1 MGETALENFKEM
13 MRIPENR
20 EYIPFLRQQIR
31 RLERK
36 KISNDV
42 YYAEQLEKPDE
53 LKHLVKMLLTR
64 YPQTADRIW
73 QDLLTITKNESITRQ
88 MVVARLIQLCDED
101 IAARED
107 VKIGGKRR
115 KAYYLIEIERED

>member
-1 MGETALENFKEM
+1 MGDTALENFKELM
-13 MRIPENR
+13 QIPENR

-36 KISNDV
+36 KILNDA
-42 YYAEQLEKPDE
+42 YYAEQTAKPDE

-64 YPQTADRIW
+64 YPQTVDRIW
-73 QDLLTITKNESITRQ
+73 QDILNLTKNESITRQ
-88 MVVARLIQLCDED
+88 MVVSRLVELCNED

-107 VKIGGKRR
+107 VKVGTKRR
-115 KAYYLIEIERED
+115 KAYYLIEL